1 MLYIIFKYSLEMA
14 PQTTRRIVLQSAM
27 TQMSENGL
35 NVLQNPNMVIF
46 PNRFITF
53 LNSLKKK

>member
-1 MLYIIFKYSLEMA
+1 MA

-53 LNSLKKK
+53 LNSLKKKK